1 MYQLDHYFKEEWNAA
16 ETQPKIFWG
25 FPCQYTYRYIKITS
39 NYFIFL
45 YESNAFST
53 YKAIQYHLPHRR
65 IFISNSAYK
74 IIKEIHIFTHMYK
87 ARVFNIDVYRGDNE
101 FNINVLSEHI
111 SSASLN
117 IYAKVRHIPIVER
130 SIQTIYQGSRFSAHS
145 LPYMSYKRLMKI
157 SLM

>member
-1 MYQLDHYFKEEWNAA
+1 MKRRRNPA
-16 ETQPKIFWG
+16 ENFLRISMP
-25 FPCQYTYRYIKITS
+25 TYISLHQNNIKLFFF
-39 NYFIFL
+39 N
-45 YESNAFST
+45 ESNAFST
-53 YKAIQYHLPHRR
+53 YKSIQYHLPHSR